1 MISDTWD
8 LKDDA
13 KALDVEGFQ
22 VGKQSP
28 DVTTPGHQGL
38 WTPTSR
44 RELWSFYL
52 YYVVRRARVATITL
66 RFLTSIKG
74 NNGLSGF
81 NFGPSQFQNLLY
93 LAGYDP
99 SHPPFTAPCGSNTEC
114 VLPYLGAVRNSKAS
128 LSSRDD
134 HRGRSLL
141 LIIGDHSQLD
151 RSPHQWYQLRHSG
164 GFVVDDWWMGR
175 LRDVEVREDLALKC
189 ELR

>member
-1 MISDTWD
+1 MLGGTWD

-13 KALDVEGFQ
+13 KVLDIEGSQ

-28 DVTTPGHQGL
+28 DVTTPGRQGL

-52 YYVVRRARVATITL
+52 YYVVRCARVPTI

-99 SHPPFTAPCGSNTEC
+99 THPPFTAPCGSNTEC
-114 VLPYLGAVRNSKAS
+114 VLPYLGAVRNSKSSFS
-128 LSSRDD
+128 LT
-134 HRGRSLL
+134 
-141 LIIGDHSQLD
+141 
-151 RSPHQWYQLRHSG
+151 
-164 GFVVDDWWMGR
+164 
-175 LRDVEVREDLALKC
+175 
-189 ELR
+189 